1 MNKLLATFTFCVALA
16 GAAFAQPGAVT
27 QTGAT
32 AEASAK
38 AAANKSKAEAG
49 AAKAEAT
56 KAEATTTA
64 KTAAPGKV
72 EAAKAAVVDLNTA
85 TEAELKA
92 LPGIGDAY
100 AKKIVAARP
109 FARKDQLVAKKV
121 LPAAVYAKVK
131 ELVVAKQTA
140 P

>member
-1 MNKLLATFTFCVALA
+1 MKKLLATLTFSTALVV
-16 GAAFAQPGAVT
+16 AAFAPSGAAA
-27 QTGAT
+27 QTGTT
-32 AEASAK
+32 AETAAK
-38 AAANKSKAEAG
+38 AAANKNKAEASV
-49 AAKAEAT
+49 AKAEA
-56 KAEATTTA
+56 ATTA
-64 KTAAPGKV
+64 KTAVAAKG

-100 AKKIVAARP
+100 AKKIIAARP

-121 LPAAVYAKVK
+121 LPAAVYTKVK
-131 ELVVAKQTA
+131 ERVVAKQTA